1 MKILVFTDSDLDGAG
16 SALFI
21 KWLFKSKLSYLDIV
35 ETTETVFHNDFNDKA
50 QTLDSYD
57 KVFILDLD
65 LTETQIKLVD
75 RSNVVVIDHHTPHVS
90 KKVLYQHAKP
100 IIEEFSSCTKLLRQ
114 KFNKIQLTP
123 AQEELIKYIDDY
135 DCYKLEYKDSLK
147 LNAIHHTLNRPKAI
161 KFIEAFE
168 DGFRPYTVYEKNSI
182 KLFVQKFK
190 EQFQNDIFIGTVK
203 DYKVVSIIAN
213 YAISEVAHFLINK
226 YEADIGIVVNV
237 DIKTVSFRRS
247 KTSDVDV
254 SILAKAFCNGGGS
267 AAAAGGNLTP
277 DFANLTKNFLPC

>member
-1 MKILVFTDSDLDGAG
+1 MKILVFIDSDLDGAG

-35 ETTETVFHNDFNDKA
+35 ETTEAFFHNDFNDKK

-65 LTETQIKLVD
+65 LTESQIKLVD
-75 RSNVVVIDHHTPHVS
+75 KNNVVIIDHHTPHVG
-90 KKVLYQHAKP
+90 KKALYKNAKVV
-100 IIEEFSSCTKLLRQ
+100 IEEYSSCTKLLRD
-114 KFNKIQLTP
+114 KFNKVQLTP

-147 LNAIHHTLNRPKAI
+147 LNAIYHTLNRPKAI

-168 DGFRPYTVYEKNSI
+168 DGVRPYTVYEKNSI

-190 EQFQNDIFIGTVK
+190 EQFQNNIFIGNIK
-203 DYKVVSIIAN
+203 DYKVVSIISN
-213 YAISEVAHFLINK
+213 YAISEVARFIINK

-237 DIKTVSFRRS
+237 DTKTVSFRRS

-254 SILAKAFCNGGGS
+254 SIIAKAFCNGGGS
-267 AAAAGGNLTP
+267 ASAAGGNLTP
-277 DFANLTKNFLPC
+277 GFANLTKNFLPC